1 MYKDLNKEQWL
12 TIRKTNQLPAE
23 LIMEY
28 CNKTSNAG
36 FRDVKHFIESFSMA
50 GYFGAQ
56 SDLSC
61 VTDYFDRK
69 YGVNI
74 LRDKQGNEMI
84 AL

>member
-36 FRDVKHFIESFSMA
+36 FSMA